1 MKKNNIKLSDKAA
14 LLKER
19 IIANANELAE
29 LADRILNR
37 AIAEEEREEAWKKR
51 KAELKE
57 IAEAKLEEKRKE
69 KKEKRKEKR
78 MSIFSKYISK
88 SIPTSINKN
97 DQEKIDDKIREAQE
111 KKAKAE
117 DEKIQKKKDLE
128 VKTKEEA
135 AKKKAEYA
143 LRKVHNGN
151 KNLGPK
157 THTTKEERKI
167 VQEETKEQAYKNY
180 IAMMQQIESEKAA
193 DPEGYA
199 KRKQKKQEAEQ
210 KRLEQ
215 LAEKRKARMEKQQK
229 TKVTQKSKVAKIL
242 EAFKQ
247 AQLARKKK
255 KEEKRAKYL
264 TKGGIAVPK
273 VKIKVVARPFNA
285 DQLVKRVNN
294 PKVKDYFINIYKI
307 NDNNELFLS
316 ETREMKIFPGDLLNF
331 LTLKN
336 KYLAKKD
343 KKYAKI
349 EAKVANVEKAVM
361 YFVSDNWQKI
371 VAQKAKEEAFEK
383 KEENSKQKAA

>member
-19 IIANANELAE
+19 IIANANE

-78 MSIFSKYISK
+78 MSIFSKYMSK

-97 DQEKIDDKIREAQE
+97 DQEKIDDKVREAQE
-111 KKAKAE
+111 KKAKVE
-117 DEKIQKKKDLE
+117 DKKIQKKKDLE

-135 AKKKAEYA
+135 AKKKAKYK

-151 KNLGPK
+151 KNLGPM
-157 THTTKEERKI
+157 HRTTKEERMRMHK
-167 VQEETKEQAYKNY
+167 ETKEQGYKNY
-180 IAMMQQIESEKAA
+180 IAMMQRIESEKAA

-199 KRKQKKQEAEQ
+199 KRKQKRQEAEQ

-229 TKVTQKSKVAKIL
+229 TEITQKSKVAKIL

-273 VKIKVVARPFNA
+273 VKIKVIARPFNA
-285 DQLVKRVNN
+285 DQLVKRVDN

-316 ETREMKIFPGDLLNF
+316 ETMEMKIFPGDLLNF
-331 LTLKN
+331 LTSKN
-336 KYLAKKD
+336 KYFAKKD
-343 KKYAKI
+343 RKYAKI